1 MRKKALQ
8 SLALCAVGAILLLP
22 SCVEVNDDYDLNK
35 DIDMTIGAGG
45 DLTLPTS
52 NTVKLKMKDI
62 LDLEEE
68 IGRASCRERV

>member
-62 LDLEEE
+62 LEQIKEQVLN
-68 IGRASCRERV
+68 VL